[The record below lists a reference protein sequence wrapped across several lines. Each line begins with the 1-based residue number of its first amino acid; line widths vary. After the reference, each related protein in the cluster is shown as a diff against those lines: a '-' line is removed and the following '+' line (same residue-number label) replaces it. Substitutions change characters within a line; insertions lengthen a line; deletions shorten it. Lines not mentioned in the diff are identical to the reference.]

1 MIRMTMICINRML
14 SGVLKFSQRTPVD
27 EAGGLGCGVGTVPV
41 CKPAPALR
49 ISQTPPTKIRI
60 SRKYGK

>member
-1 MIRMTMICINRML
+1 ML

-27 EAGGLGCGVGTVPV
+27 EAGGLGCGVGRETPELTG
-41 CKPAPALR
+41 CSPAPAVR
-49 ISQTPPTKIRI
+49 ISQMPPTKIKI